1 MSLIRK
7 KNSPE
12 SEESSPS
19 SHLADIN
26 KLTYATLVL
35 AVSVGLFWLFTAE
48 ISSAV
53 IINGSIKVYK
63 NRVVLQHPEGGKIA
77 HVHVTEGQEVK
88 EGQLILDLDNAQ
100 IESNLRNLLRQSF
113 SEQVRADRLKAEIN
127 YPDTYLP
134 TQKPEDQEQAEI
146 IRTER
151 NLYESRKRN
160 LNSQVSALN
169 EQIAFIKDEI
179 SALNR
184 TVANDE
190 TISQK
195 NQDLATKGFVS
206 AVGVMNTDQALNQ
219 HRADLARAK
228 QRIAE
233 MQQKIPVIIN
243 DFKNNA
249 ATEYRTV
256 NERLLDIG
264 EKQRPT
270 DQTVKNL
277 RVVSNA
283 NGRIVNE
290 RLLDI
295 GEKQRPTD
303 QTVKNLRVVS
313 NANGRIVNLTKLGQG
328 SVLGAK
334 ETIAEIVPGNRTLI
348 LEGSLPTEQVIFVK
362 EGMPTRVSIS
372 QLKQLGE
379 KDLTGRVKTISADS
393 VSQGAMGTLAYVVQV
408 EITDIKARNEALLR
422 PGMPAE
428 IFIQTG
434 TRSPFEYLTH
444 PISAYMNRAG
454 KEPN

>member
-77 HVHVTEGQEVK
+77 HVYVTEGQEVK

-100 IESNLRNLLRQSF
+100 IESNLRNLQRQSF

-127 YPDTYLP
+127 YPETYQP
-134 TQKPEDQEQAEI
+134 RQKPEDQEQAEI

-179 SALNR
+179 SALNK

-249 ATEYRTV
+249 ATEYR
-256 NERLLDIG
+256 
-264 EKQRPT
+264 
-270 DQTVKNL
+270 
-277 RVVSNA
+277 S
-283 NGRIVNE
+283 VNE

-348 LEGSLPTEQVIFVK
+348 LEGILPTEQVAFVK
-362 EGMPTRVSIS
+362 EGMPTRVTIS

-408 EITDIKARNEALLR
+408 EITDIKARNESLLR

>member
-35 AVSVGLFWLFTAE
+35 TVSVGLFWLLTAE

-77 HVHVTEGQEVK
+77 HVYVTESQEIK

-100 IESNLRNLLRQSF
+100 IESNLRNLQRQSF

-127 YPDTYLP
+127 YPETYQP
-134 TQKPEDQEQAEI
+134 RQKPEDQEQAEI

-179 SALNR
+179 SALNK

-249 ATEYRTV
+249 ATEYR
-256 NERLLDIG
+256 
-264 EKQRPT
+264 
-270 DQTVKNL
+270 
-277 RVVSNA
+277 S
-283 NGRIVNE
+283 VNE

-348 LEGSLPTEQVIFVK
+348 LEGILPTEQVAFVK
-362 EGMPTRVSIS
+362 EGMPTRVTIS

-408 EITDIKARNEALLR
+408 EITDIKARNESLLR

>member
-127 YPDTYLP
+127 YPDTYLS

-283 NGRIVNE
+283 NGRIVN
-290 RLLDI
+290 
-295 GEKQRPTD
+295 
-303 QTVKNLRVVS
+303 
-313 NANGRIVNLTKLGQG
+313 LTKLGQG

-393 VSQGAMGTLAYVVQV
+393 VSQGAMGTLAYIVQV